1 MLIGV
6 RLLGREGA
14 EVMRNRKKN
23 ARMRTRS
30 ILFGEDNTQHLED
43 IQGPKKQEGV
53 IYSSV
58 KYNIFHRRIIYTF
71 RILLGENS

>member
-1 MLIGV
+1 M
-6 RLLGREGA
+6 
-14 EVMRNRKKN
+14 KKK

-58 KYNIFHRRIIYTF
+58 KYNEENTLIWDSSAYTF
-71 RILLGENS
+71 RTLLGENMFFLNDLIKRL